1 MAKSLRRL
9 HTLLLR
15 TFLLRGK
22 VKALPVIPSEQLQ
35 AGLFTQELTDSRGII
50 RVPHYWARF
59 AHDGRGPS
67 PGVSG
72 TGKILVWF
80 RDPKDDPR
88 YPGGVY
94 PIRRSDIKRLT
105 RGQFRK
111 WSRINQN
118 IINTY
123 RRSTGKRSLTAAD
136 YRAMNLPMIIAKNSP
151 GNRGRVIGVPFF
163 SNAPG
168 GGMFGFRKE
177 MDIVGKRIIGTFVTG
192 ELQKKGLLRK
202 TIKKTIHF

>member
-1 MAKSLRRL
+1 MAKGLRRL
-9 HTLLLR
+9 YLTLLR

-35 AGLFTQELTDSRGII
+35 AGLFSQELTDSRGII

-59 AHDGRGPS
+59 IHDGRGPS
-67 PGVSG
+67 PGAPG

-94 PIRRSDIKRLT
+94 PVRRSDIKRLT

-111 WSRINQN
+111 WSRINQQ
-118 IINTY
+118 IINAY

-177 MDIVGKRIIGTFVTG
+177 MNIVGKRIVGVFVHQRLN
-192 ELQKKGLLRK
+192 EKGLLRMTIRK
-202 TIKKTIHF
+202 TINF

>member
-1 MAKSLRRL
+1 MAKGLRRL
-9 HTLLLR
+9 RLTLLR
-15 TFLLRGK
+15 SFLLRGK
-22 VKALPVIPSEQLQ
+22 VKVLPVIPSEQLQ
-35 AGLFTQELTDSRGII
+35 AGLYTQELTDSRGLI

-59 AHDGRGPS
+59 IHDGRGPS
-67 PGVSG
+67 PGASG

-88 YPGGVY
+88 YPGGIY
-94 PIRRSDIKRLT
+94 PVRRSDVKRLT

-111 WSRINQN
+111 WSRINQQ
-118 IINTY
+118 IINAY
-123 RRSTGKRSLTAAD
+123 RRTTGKRSLTAAD
-136 YRAMNLPMIIAKNSP
+136 YRAMNLPMIIAKSSP

-177 MDIVGKRIIGTFVTG
+177 MNVVGGRIVSTFVRQ
-192 ELQKKGLLRK
+192 ELQRKDLLNK
-202 TIKKTIHF
+202 TIKKNINF

>member
-1 MAKSLRRL
+1 MAKGLRRL
-9 HTLLLR
+9 HLTLLR
-15 TFLLRGK
+15 AFLLRGK

-35 AGLFTQELTDSRGII
+35 AALFSQELTDSRGLI

-59 AHDGRGPS
+59 IHDGRGPS
-67 PGVSG
+67 PSASG

-88 YPGGVY
+88 YPGGMY

-111 WSRINQN
+111 WSRINQK
-118 IINTY
+118 IINAY
-123 RRSTGKRSLTAAD
+123 RRSTGKRILTAAD

-151 GNRGRVIGVPFF
+151 GSRGRVIGVPFF

-177 MDIVGKRIIGTFVTG
+177 MNIVGQRIVSTFVTQ
-192 ELQKKGLLRK
+192 ELQRSGFLNK
-202 TIKKTIHF
+202 TIKKTINI

>member
-1 MAKSLRRL
+1 MAKGLRRL
-9 HTLLLR
+9 HLTLLR
-15 TFLLRGK
+15 AFLLRGK
-22 VKALPVIPSEQLQ
+22 VKVLPVIPSEQLQ
-35 AGLFTQELTDSRGII
+35 AGLYSQELTDSKGLI

-59 AHDGRGPS
+59 IHDGRGPS
-67 PGVSG
+67 PGAAGS
-72 TGKILVWF
+72 KILVWF

-94 PIRRSDIKRLT
+94 PVRRSDVKRLT

-111 WSRINQN
+111 WSRINQR
-118 IINTY
+118 IINGY
-123 RRSTGKRSLTAAD
+123 RRLTGKRTLTAAD

-177 MDIVGKRIIGTFVTG
+177 MNIVGKRIVGTFVTQ
-192 ELQKKGLLRK
+192 ELQSRGLLDK
-202 TIKKTIHF
+202 TIKKTINF

>member
-1 MAKSLRRL
+1 MAKGLRRL
-9 HTLLLR
+9 YLTLLR
-15 TFLLRGK
+15 SFLLRGK
-22 VKALPVIPSEQLQ
+22 VKALPFIPSEQLQ
-35 AGLFTQELTDSRGII
+35 AALYSQELSDSRGLI

-59 AHDGRGPS
+59 IHDGRGPS
-67 PGVSG
+67 PGASG

-80 RDPKDDPR
+80 RNPKDDPR
-88 YPGGVY
+88 LPGGKY
-94 PIRRSDIKRLT
+94 PVRRSDIRRLT

-111 WSRINQN
+111 WSRINQR
-118 IINTY
+118 IINSY
-123 RRSTGKRSLTAAD
+123 RRFTGKRTLTAAD

-177 MDIVGKRIIGTFVTG
+177 MNVAGKNIVNGFVR
-192 ELQKKGLLRK
+192 ERLQKSGFL
-202 TIKKTIHF
+202 KKTIRRTIHF